1 MRGEDAVDGGVGGE
15 GLAEGGGDGVEGAE
29 AGGGD
34 GEEGGGFLGGGLVW
48 GWDGGDGGLTLRGR
62 VATRPMPRPGIC
74 WGEMPR
80 SSMPW
85 SMAQRRRVS

>member
-1 MRGEDAVDGGVGGE
+1 MDGGVGGE
-15 GLAEGGGDGVEGAE
+15 GLAEGGEDGVEGSE

-34 GEEGGGFLGGGLVW
+34 GEEGGGFLGGGVSWEGW
-48 GWDGGDGGLTLRGR
+48 GGVGGLTLRGR

-74 WGEMPR
+74 WGEMPS